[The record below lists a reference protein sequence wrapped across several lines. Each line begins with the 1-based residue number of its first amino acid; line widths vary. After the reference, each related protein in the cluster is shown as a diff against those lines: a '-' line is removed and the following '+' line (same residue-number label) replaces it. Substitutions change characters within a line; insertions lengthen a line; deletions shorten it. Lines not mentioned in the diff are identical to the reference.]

1 VHRKKRAT
9 QTPTLPSDQEN
20 QIRMMEDVGD
30 QKAEDIPFVIA
41 ALDHKWIKSLH
52 IKKIKNS

>member
-1 VHRKKRAT
+1 
-9 QTPTLPSDQEN
+9 
-20 QIRMMEDVGD
+20 MEDVGD